1 MSRFTD
7 GAGSLILAR
16 VLSGELVQKRVVE
29 SVSALFESRLAP
41 LFDSLLER
49 STNLSTSFR
58 VYESNSVTR
67 ARAQNG
73 RIEEVEASNARR
85 LEEVEKVLA
94 TETATMKRDSSE
106 ATNRIEERVEALLQQ
121 HTKQLSDDAARRAQT
136 EDLHPANS
144 LDDTQREAEQT
155 QKGLPGTI
163 QRVSSQG
170 KVPSRASQPDEM
182 CHREPDELSP
192 PVHEAVTA
200 QADHSCPQMPK
211 KNASVQTGAQLLTE
225 RSSVELSTPP
235 SKNASIANLSSSPA
249 SPPRRRRIS
258 FRAVSDGSVTAPV
271 ASQALP
277 SIASAEVKRGS
288 RRRPGKRIIEQD
300 LAQNPE
306 TCEAEITGAGEG
318 TNNPHGRDV
327 DDDEPDTI
335 E

>member
-1 MSRFTD
+1 M
-7 GAGSLILAR
+7 
-16 VLSGELVQKRVVE
+16 LSGELVQKRVVE

-49 STNLSTSFR
+49 STTLSTSFR
-58 VYESNSVTR
+58 VYESNLVTR

-85 LEEVEKVLA
+85 LEEVEQVLA
-94 TETATMKRDSSE
+94 TETAKMKRDSSE
-106 ATNRIEERVEALLQQ
+106 ATNRIEERVEALLQH

-136 EDLHPANS
+136 ENLHPTNA
-144 LDDTQREAEQT
+144 LDDTQREAEHT
-155 QKGLPGTI
+155 QKGLPDTV
-163 QRVSSQG
+163 QRVSSKG
-170 KVPSRASQPDEM
+170 EVPSPASQPDEM
-182 CHREPDELSP
+182 CHRELGELSP
-192 PVHEAVTA
+192 PVHEAVSA
-200 QADHSCPQMPK
+200 QADHTCPQLPK
-211 KNASVQTGAQLLTE
+211 KDASVQTEAQLLTE

-235 SKNASIANLSSSPA
+235 SKDASIAHLSSSPA

-258 FRAVSDGSVTAPV
+258 FRAVSDSSVTAPV

-306 TCEAEITGAGEG
+306 ACEEITGAGEG
-318 TNNPHGRDV
+318 TSNPHGRDV
-327 DDDEPDTI
+327 EDDEPDTI